1 LKDQQFRGDSATR
14 WGRLAAV
21 ADSMELGR
29 SGRSIMRRRGAG
41 RELPGHRQGA
51 ALKDQPPRDG
61 VLKPRPHS

>member
-1 LKDQQFRGDSATR
+1 MSAVDSATR

-29 SGRSIMRRRGAG
+29 SGRLIMRRRGAG

-51 ALKDQPPRDG
+51 ALKDQLAFLRKNRSGRKLPP
-61 VLKPRPHS
+61 